1 MNMHHLFLAMAAA
14 ASLMAC
20 NKENTPSGGG
30 EQGGGGSSQKN
41 TPAIVLYQDFTK
53 GLGGFTILDKNR
65 GKLPE
70 KEVVWKRESG
80 EDAKYGAQATGSIT
94 NAEGKKTV
102 YEVESWLISPEIDLT
117 NYTDANLYFDHA
129 FAFVTS
135 GAPKDYFSIKVS
147 EDGGTTWK
155 DRELPKWLVTHS
167 YFELAQSG
175 NISLSAF
182 KGKKIKFAFVYTST
196 AEVAPTWEITN
207 VTVSY
212 DRQTLLP
219 DDAGDQYKSV
229 PGWMELPKV
238 DNPDNYYIHTAI
250 LRFDRVRNYSFSYN
264 KEGMVAS
271 WVAYP
276 LYDQFAKSR
285 VKRYDNIVPTNQA
298 WQSDPFVKTTDVSTG
313 GSYKWSTY
321 APGVVL
327 SRGHQVPSADRL
339 GGAMVNM
346 QTFYTS
352 NVTPQES
359 KFNGGIWGNLE
370 TAVRNWSS
378 SGNSTDSLYVVTGC
392 IVDNTCEKVSDHNG
406 TMVSIPKAYYKA
418 VLRLSKGE
426 YIGAGFYMEHE
437 IHPDGNNKIASGN
450 IKDYAMSLKDL
461 EAKTGMTFF
470 VNLPSEKASVVKA
483 QNPKDVPFW
492 NLK

>member
-41 TPAIVLYQDFTK
+41 TPAIVLHQDFTK
-53 GLGGFTILDKNR
+53 GLGDFTIVDKDKGGFTKAI
-65 GKLPE
+65 
-70 KEVVWKRESG
+70 WKYETG
-80 EDAKYGAQATGSIT
+80 DNAKYGAQASASEGSGG
-94 NAEGKKTV
+94 ASYKA
-102 YEVESWLISPEIDLT
+102 ESWLVSPLIDLT

-129 FAFVTS
+129 FAYVTS

-155 DRELPKWLVTHS
+155 DRELPKWLVSHS

-196 AEVAPTWEITN
+196 SEVAPTWEINIGTSMEVWKSFDFSQP
-207 VTVSY
+207 VTQSATLRAHWVSNAM
-212 DRQTLLP
+212 REARL
-219 DDAGDQYKSV
+219 
-229 PGWMELPKV
+229 
-238 DNPDNYYIHTAI
+238 
-250 LRFDRVRNYSFSYN
+250 SYN
-264 KEGMVAS
+264 KEGMVAN

-285 VKRYDNIVPTNQA
+285 VKRYDNIVSTNQA

-327 SRGHQVPSADRL
+327 SRGHQIPSADRL

-359 KFNGGIWGNLE
+359 KFNGSIWGNLE

-470 VNLPSEKASVVKA
+470 VNLPAEKASVVKA